1 MPFFYYFDPTYILV
15 IIGLAITFW
24 AQISVQS
31 TFNKYSRV
39 RTQRGKT
46 GRDAARDVLRS
57 GGVHDVALQDIGGSM
72 TDHYNPKD
80 NTISLSETVANVS
93 SVAAVGVAAHEAGHA
108 LQHAQGYGP
117 IKLRLAIIPV
127 CNFASGMSM
136 PLFLLGILFAS
147 WNPETAIGSFMMYA
161 GIIAFS
167 VAVFFQVVTLPV
179 EFNASRR
186 AMAALRASGN
196 YTEEELAGAKKVLTA
211 AAMTYVAALA
221 VSLLNILR
229 LVIIAGGN
237 RRD

>member
-1 MPFFYYFDPTYILV
+1 MPFLYYFDPTYILV
-15 IIGLAITFW
+15 IIALLITVW

-39 RTQRGKT
+39 KISNCKT
-46 GRDAARDVLRS
+46 GRDAALDVLRS
-57 GGVHDVALQDIGGSM
+57 GNVHDVALKSIGGSM
-72 TDHYNPKD
+72 TDHYDPRD
-80 NTISLSETVANVS
+80 NSISLSETVSDVA
-93 SVAAVGVAAHEAGHA
+93 SVAAIGVAAHEAGHA

-117 IKLRLAIIPV
+117 IKLRMAIIPV
-127 CNFASGMSM
+127 CNFSSGMAM

-147 WNPETAIGSFMMYA
+147 WNPETAIGSYMMTA
-161 GIIAFS
+161 GIVAFS

-196 YTEEELAGAKKVLTA
+196 YTDEELAGAAKVLRA

-221 VSLLNILR
+221 VSLLQILR
-229 LVIIAGGN
+229 LVILAN
-237 RRD
+237 SRRD

>member
-15 IIGLAITFW
+15 LIGLAITFW

-39 RTQRGKT
+39 RTRNGKT
-46 GRDAARDVLRS
+46 GRDAALDVLRA
-57 GGVHDVALQDIGGSM
+57 GGVTDVELRDIRGSM
-72 TDHYNPKD
+72 TDHFNPKD
-80 NTISLSETVANVS
+80 NSISLSETVANVS
-93 SVAAVGVAAHEAGHA
+93 SAAAIGVAAHEAGHA
-108 LQHAQGYGP
+108 LQYAQGYAP
-117 IKLRLAIIPV
+117 IKLRMAIIPV
-127 CNFASGMSM
+127 CNLSSNLAM
-136 PLFLLGILFAS
+136 PLFLLGILF
-147 WNPETAIGSFMMYA
+147 TAWDPQTAVGSFMMYA

-179 EFNASRR
+179 EFNASNR
-186 AMAALRASGN
+186 ALAALEASGN
-196 YTEEELAGAKKVLTA
+196 YTEEELAGAAKVLRA

-221 VSLLNILR
+221 VSLLQILR